1 MSENI
6 ENNIS
11 NNQPKFAIRFGLG
24 AIKAVGLKMMENAVE
39 ERKRNGKFTDIYD
52 FCSRLDP
59 KSINKKSIEALAKSG
74 SFDNLGANRN
84 QIADSFDILSAYA
97 QQLHEAKN
105 SNQMSLFGNA
115 QESVP
120 KPPLKSS
127 TQWLKVEK
135 LQKEFESFGFFLN
148 EHPLDDHLSDLKK
161 RGTIFFNHIAQD
173 DLEDNSLVKMACVVL
188 SSKHRSSAR
197 GRFAYL
203 TVSDPYGIYE
213 ATIFD
218 EALITSSRDLLEDGS
233 MIAVECLIRKDVG
246 GARILIKSVSRLDDF
261 IKNVKPSDKDFVDIK
276 KIKVKKNNFEKIEKN
291 NNYNSNKSPISSP
304 SRDKSKFNHSS
315 QDKNQN
321 ITYSNDKLTEKS
333 ERQIKILKL
342 IITDKSVISPLKIIL
357 QQKIDSNQ
365 QEQITQIFLVAKDSE
380 KTTLFSL
387 PKIYNIKEIDIIR
400 FKNFNKN
407 LQVEFEF
414 I

>member
-39 ERKRNGKFTDIYD
+39 ERKRNGKFIDIYD

-74 SFDNLGANRN
+74 SFDTLGAKRN
-84 QIADSFDILSAYA
+84 EIADSFDILSAYA
-97 QQLHEAKN
+97 QQLHEAKT

-120 KPPLKSS
+120 KPPLKASA
-127 TQWLKVEK
+127 QWLKVEK

-203 TVSDPYGIYE
+203 TVCDPYGIYE

-218 EALITSSRDLLEDGS
+218 ESLITSSRDLLEDGS
-233 MIAVECLIRKDVG
+233 MVALECLVRKDVG
-246 GARILIKSVSRLDDF
+246 GARILIKSVSPLDEF
-261 IKNVKPSDKDFVDIK
+261 IKNVKPSDKDFTDIK
-276 KIKVKKNNFEKIEKN
+276 KIKIRKNNFEKNEKN
-291 NNYNSNKSPISSP
+291 NYNNSSKSASNHPQQLLKSNQ
-304 SRDKSKFNHSS
+304 SKE
-315 QDKNQN
+315 
-321 ITYSNDKLTEKS
+321 YKS
-333 ERQIKILKL
+333 ENKAESNNQLIEKIDRQIKILKL
-342 IITDKSVISPLKIIL
+342 IISEKSIVSPLKIIL
-357 QQKIDSNQ
+357 QQKIDSND
-365 QEQITQIFLVAKDSE
+365 QEQITQIFLIAQNSE
-380 KTTLFSL
+380 KSTTFSL

-407 LQVEFEF
+407 LKIEVEFF
-414 I
+414 

>member
-1 MSENI
+1 MSEII
-6 ENNIS
+6 ENNILQ
-11 NNQPKFAIRFGLG
+11 NQPKLAIRFGLG

-39 ERKRNGKFTDIYD
+39 ERKKNGKFIDIYD
-52 FCSRLDP
+52 FCSRLEP
-59 KSINKKSIEALAKSG
+59 KTINKKSIEALAKSG
-74 SFDNLGANRN
+74 SFDNLGASRN

-97 QQLHEAKN
+97 QQLHEAKT

-120 KPPLKSS
+120 KPPLKAS
-127 TQWLKVEK
+127 TQWSKVEK

-161 RGTIFFNHIAQD
+161 RGTIFFNHIDQD

-218 EALITSSRDLLEDGS
+218 ESLITSSRDLLNDGS
-233 MIAVECLIRKDVG
+233 MVALECLIRKDVG
-246 GARILIKSVSRLDDF
+246 GARILIKAVSRLDDF
-261 IKNVKPSDKDFVDIK
+261 IKNVKPSDNDFADIK
-276 KIKVKKNNFEKIEKN
+276 KIKIRKNNFEKNEKN
-291 NNYNSNKSPISSP
+291 NFNNSNKSVPNISNDSVKY
-304 SRDKSKFNHSS
+304 SQSKEN
-315 QDKNQN
+315 KNEN
-321 ITYSNDKLTEKS
+321 ITESNNKLSDKVD
-333 ERQIKILKL
+333 RQIKILKL
-342 IITDKSVISPLKIIL
+342 IIADKSIISALKIIL
-357 QQKIDSNQ
+357 QQKIDSKDK
-365 QEQITQIFLVAKDSE
+365 EQVTQIFLIAQDS
-380 KTTLFSL
+380 KKSTTFSL

-407 LQVEFEF
+407 LKIEVEFF
-414 I
+414 